1 MRVAAVQ
8 HDVVWE
14 DREANHEHLTGLIAS
29 AAAGGADLVVLTE
42 MFPVGFSLA
51 ADRIAE
57 PPDGPSIRFLL
68 EQAEQHGL

>member
-1 MRVAAVQ
+1 MKVAAVQ

-14 DREANHEHLTGLIAS
+14 DRDANHGHLTGLIAE
-29 AAAGGADLVVLTE
+29 AATDGADLVVLTE

-57 PPDGPSIRFLL
+57 PPDGPSVRFLL
-68 EQAEQHGL
+68 E